1 MDDFDFLH
9 AVVRPPF
16 GGAGNIHEITFS
28 TLRRQGVTPRLFDRE
43 TERWSLHRSDSRKG
57 RLDPPVVG
65 GFPGDR
71 GVFHGEDT
79 YNDRPIR
86 VHFARYRLGPH
97 TARWEKGLSP
107 DDGRSWE
114 SNWVMDITRTAQVDA

>member
-16 GGAGNIHEITFS
+16 GGAGNTDEITFP
-28 TLRRQGVTPRLFDRE
+28 TLPRQGMTLRLFDRE
-43 TERWSLHRSDSRKG
+43 TERWSLHWSDSRKG

-65 GFPGDR
+65 AFPGDR
-71 GVFHGEDT
+71 GDFHGEDT
-79 YNDRPIR
+79 YHDRPIR

-97 TARWEKGLSP
+97 TARWEQGLSP

-114 SNWVMDITRTAQVDA
+114 LNWVTDLARRAQVDA